1 MKGNFRRRELL
12 ETAGREVPCAGTG
25 ARRGFGTERVG
36 GDVPTDRRPGASGVI
51 IGARP
56 MVRSLFFPYNLD
68 RSATVYRTYGTT
80 ALSIL
85 SEYHIHL

>member
-1 MKGNFRRRELL
+1 MPGNFRRRVLL
-12 ETAGREVPCAGTG
+12 EAAGREVPCAGAG

-56 MVRSLFFPYNLD
+56 MVRSPFFPIIGSLRDCVSDLRYD
-68 RSATVYRTYGTT
+68 CAFDFK
-80 ALSIL
+80 
-85 SEYHIHL
+85 